1 VEEAVVLVGDTFWK
15 PSRKRLKA
23 LPNQLLLNEILGA
36 VKKEGESYDTR
47 FSWLREHFAA
57 RGGGKPGADRG

>member
-1 VEEAVVLVGDTFWK
+1 
-15 PSRKRLKA
+15 LKA
-23 LPNQLLLNEILGA
+23 LPNQPAASFCKRNSGSCQ
-36 VKKEGESYDTR
+36 KEGESYDTR

>member
-1 VEEAVVLVGDTFWK
+1 LEAFSQTFESLAK
-15 PSRKRLKA
+15 PVFA
-23 LPNQLLLNEILGA
+23 NEILGA